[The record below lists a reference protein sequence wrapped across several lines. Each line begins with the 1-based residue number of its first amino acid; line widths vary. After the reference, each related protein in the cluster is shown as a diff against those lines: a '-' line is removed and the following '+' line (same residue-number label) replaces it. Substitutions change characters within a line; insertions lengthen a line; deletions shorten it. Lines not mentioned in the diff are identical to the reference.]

1 MTGGLAS
8 VILTPYRRALSV
20 WGGTHH
26 KKRLFREA
34 AAVCRIRQGRTPIIK
49 NISVRDASGNEYT
62 PTYEKRATGLV
73 KHGRAHWIDD
83 QTIELARPPEYETE
97 DIIMDTNIKETDT
110 RFTENAAAEA
120 VREERRRLDEAARQA
135 ERDAERGREVT
146 TRDILDYTM
155 GLMAQT
161 DVIERII
168 EAVKTMPLNE
178 TLNGGQGDEARG
190 NALKALAE
198 GYSQNLRYALLIGEH
213 MYKSVHPEA

>member
-1 MTGGLAS
+1 
-8 VILTPYRRALSV
+8 
-20 WGGTHH
+20 
-26 KKRLFREA
+26 
-34 AAVCRIRQGRTPIIK
+34 
-49 NISVRDASGNEYT
+49 
-62 PTYEKRATGLV
+62 
-73 KHGRAHWIDD
+73 
-83 QTIELARPPEYETE
+83 
-97 DIIMDTNIKETDT
+97 MDTNIKETDT